1 MGGFERTHFDPSD
14 GDSGPRSRRWEML
27 GELGLS
33 FVLLSI
39 YPMDARCLLAPR
51 GDPAF
56 PAVMVAGPSSRL
68 CYPRLPQWDLLRPG
82 LMGRAL
88 SSLGILGQGPEW
100 VRQSGRGQDPLRASL
115 SESGVS
121 SDYQLL
127 ETGCIGLGQGGLWA
141 SPACPLI
148 V

>member
-1 MGGFERTHFDPSD
+1 
-14 GDSGPRSRRWEML
+14 ML